1 MSISSSLGVA
11 NAFNR
16 DTFDR
21 EQGTVFL
28 KQQKLAAFDSSLR
41 KAFAERIASK
51 SVLNITLI
59 PLINISHT
67 LYNRDASL
75 ATF

>member
-1 MSISSSLGVA
+1 MFVRSRKCIEPRCL
-11 NAFNR
+11 R
-16 DTFDR
+16 
-21 EQGTVFL
+21 QGTVFL

-59 PLINISHT
+59 PIIKIFHALN
-67 LYNRDASL
+67 NRDASL

>member
-1 MSISSSLGVA
+1 MGM
-11 NAFNR
+11 
-16 DTFDR
+16 
-21 EQGTVFL
+21 VFL

-59 PLINISHT
+59 PLIKISHT